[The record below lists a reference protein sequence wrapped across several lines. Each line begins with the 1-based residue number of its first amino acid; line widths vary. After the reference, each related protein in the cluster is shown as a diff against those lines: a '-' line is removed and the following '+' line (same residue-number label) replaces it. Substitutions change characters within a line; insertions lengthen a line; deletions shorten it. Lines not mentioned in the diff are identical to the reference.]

1 MVDALRLAAFAHV
14 MTGHVAHRVITSSG
28 RRTRFHGASD
38 PLHDGTARKCADSNA
53 GDLARLS
60 YDAANRRT
68 QLTLPNGVAVAY
80 SYDQASRMTGPAY
93 SANGGRLGNLSYDA
107 DGRRTSVSG
116 SLAAVSLPAAASGN
130 TFNADNE
137 MTGFNG
143 QKLAYDANGNL
154 TADGTNTYTWDA
166 RHHLAAIS
174 GSTTASF
181 VYDALGRRMNKTV
194 NGVVTQFVYDGL
206 NPVQELNSSDAATA
220 NLLTGL
226 NIDEY
231 FTRTDSN
238 GAMSFLTDALGS
250 TIALANSAGAIATQ
264 YTYEPFGNVT
274 ASGQTSANPY
284 QFTGRENDAT
294 GLYFYRARYYS
305 PTFQRF
311 IAQDPIG
318 FRGGDA
324 NLYGYIRQN
333 PTSTV
338 DPFGLLTIQMGIEL
352 NFDFGSLNGTFS
364 FGFAFDDQGG
374 VGTFSSEGGGF
385 GLGTPGL
392 SGGLALGYSNAK
404 TICDLAGPF
413 NQVGGSGGA
422 GIGGGV
428 SGFAGASP
436 DGLVTGASLTLGGGF
451 GAGLSDSITTTTV
464 TPSNPQIS
472 GPPLGDVP
480 TIPPVP

>member
-1 MVDALRLAAFAHV
+1 MALSTR
-14 MTGHVAHRVITSSG
+14 TWRSGGSS
-28 RRTRFHGASD
+28 
-38 PLHDGTARKCADSNA
+38 P
-53 GDLARLS
+53 
-60 YDAANRRT
+60 
-68 QLTLPNGVAVAY
+68 AV
-80 SYDQASRMTGPAY
+80 
-93 SANGGRLGNLSYDA
+93 
-107 DGRRTSVSG
+107 
-116 SLAAVSLPAAASGN
+116 
-130 TFNADNE
+130 
-137 MTGFNG
+137 
-143 QKLAYDANGNL
+143 
-154 TADGTNTYTWDA
+154 
-166 RHHLAAIS
+166 
-174 GSTTASF
+174 
-181 VYDALGRRMNKTV
+181 
-194 NGVVTQFVYDGL
+194 
-206 NPVQELNSSDAATA
+206 TA
-220 NLLTGL
+220 NLLTGPR
-226 NIDEY
+226 IDEY
-231 FTRTDSN
+231 FTRTDSS
-238 GAMSFLTDALGS
+238 GTMALLSDALGS
-250 TIALANSAGAIATQ
+250 TVGLVNSAGGVGTSYAYQ
-264 YTYEPFGNVT
+264 PFGATTV
-274 ASGQTSANPY
+274 SGTNGNPY